1 MCNAQ
6 NGNQSL
12 NKLPRKKFFS
22 RIILTL
28 FLLTAINVFADT
40 KKIKIGAIASLTG
53 PAAEQGKN
61 WVDGAT
67 LAVKAL
73 EKQGISIEFIVED
86 DASKP
91 AQVHTAFNKLVSI
104 DQVQGV
110 IGGTWDFLAEAA
122 NPLSLKYKIPF
133 ITPTNPV
140 EILSKS
146 AQKNPWVFTNGLSI
160 RETEIELERVLRG
173 IKAKSAA
180 IVVPNLPFGIV
191 HADAIERIAKRQ
203 GISII
208 SRDDIEYAGYHDT
221 LRSIALKLSRRK
233 PDVVFCL
240 TD

>member
-122 NPLSLKYKIPF
+122 NPLSLK
-133 ITPTNPV
+133 
-140 EILSKS
+140 
-146 AQKNPWVFTNGLSI
+146 
-160 RETEIELERVLRG
+160 
-173 IKAKSAA
+173 
-180 IVVPNLPFGIV
+180 
-191 HADAIERIAKRQ
+191 
-203 GISII
+203 
-208 SRDDIEYAGYHDT
+208 
-221 LRSIALKLSRRK
+221 
-233 PDVVFCL
+233 
-240 TD
+240 